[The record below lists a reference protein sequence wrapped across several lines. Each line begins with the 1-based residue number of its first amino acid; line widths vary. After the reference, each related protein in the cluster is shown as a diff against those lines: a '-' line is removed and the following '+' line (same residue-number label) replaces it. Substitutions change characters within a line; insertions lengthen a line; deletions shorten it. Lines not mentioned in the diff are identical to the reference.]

1 MDFSA
6 DSHLSGFVNVDVVFP
21 LCNGNMDV
29 DICDSQK
36 YLFANSLCRRQSV
49 SAVFPSCDTGI
60 LLYPFFLFSLIKS

>member
-36 YLFANSLCRRQSV
+36 YLFANSLSRRQSV
-49 SAVFPSCDTGI
+49 SAVFPNCDTGI
-60 LLYPFFLFSLIKS
+60 FYTHSFCFPS